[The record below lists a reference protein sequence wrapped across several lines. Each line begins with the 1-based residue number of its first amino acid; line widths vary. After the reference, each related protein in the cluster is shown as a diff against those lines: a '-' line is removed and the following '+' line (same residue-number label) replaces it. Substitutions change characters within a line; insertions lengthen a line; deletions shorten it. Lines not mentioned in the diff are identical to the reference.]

1 MPTNSPN
8 TQPIFIRTPRIA
20 SLVLSTQVADIL
32 PTSTAVPP
40 TLISGNDPSTAIES
54 IEIINTGAAVATIL
68 NLYIYNI
75 NGTQG
80 QSRLISQTAIPATT
94 TTTAPYSPIIVLLPL
109 TLSPVNNLSPSR
121 IIRLPQ
127 GWELRAAL
135 TTAIA
140 TPVIVTAFGGDYA

>member
-1 MPTNSPN
+1 MSNSPN

-94 TTTAPYSPIIVLLPL
+94 TAPYNPIVVLLPS

-135 TTAIA
+135 TTAIS
-140 TPVIVTAFGGDYA
+140 TPIVVTAFGGDYA

>member
-1 MPTNSPN
+1 MSNSPN
-8 TQPIFIRTPRIA
+8 TQPIFIRSPRIA
-20 SLVLSTQVADIL
+20 SIVLSAETVTDTL
-32 PTSTAVPP
+32 PTNTGVPK
-40 TLISGNDPSTAIES
+40 TLITGADPSTAIES

-68 NLYIYNI
+68 NLYLYNI

-80 QSRLISQTAIPATT
+80 QSRLISQTSIPVA
-94 TTTAPYSPIIVLLPL
+94 TTAPYTPIVVLLPS

-135 TTAIA
+135 SVAIA
-140 TPVIVTAFGGDYA
+140 TPVVVTAFGGDYA